1 MLVFGT
7 ICILILL
14 CLECIFKLFKFYL
27 KNLII
32 RDSAKFKTC
41 FELSLQCICILKL
54 IIKKAIEMY
63 FECSYTVGA
72 INNYCSLDD

>member
-41 FELSLQCICILKL
+41 FELVYSVVV
-54 IIKKAIEMY
+54 
-63 FECSYTVGA
+63 F
-72 INNYCSLDD
+72 